1 MVGRRLKLTESQEFP
16 VKKVTE
22 NPILT
27 NYFVIFY
34 CLYEVDQLCFISLKS
49 SLFHM
54 KITLSATKSL
64 YQDRGPCYLPFPFFS
79 YTYTPHFCWEI
90 KICCDQCFPQQIR
103 PLFNDHRPFFN
114 DIHYK
119 IILVSRLLSI

>member
-1 MVGRRLKLTESQEFP
+1 MYFIFTEVWPQKLIIFILRQVVKIMVGRRLKLTESQEFP

-27 NYFVIFY
+27 NHFVIFY

-64 YQDRGPCYLPFPFFS
+64 HQDCGPRYLPFPFFLTHTLPS
-79 YTYTPHFCWEI
+79 SVG
-90 KICCDQCFPQQIR
+90 K
-103 PLFNDHRPFFN
+103 
-114 DIHYK
+114 
-119 IILVSRLLSI
+119 